1 MPRKSLEVA
10 VEPKVLLWARE
21 SMGLGI
27 QEIAKKLQVSENTL
41 EKWESGQKKPTLTQ
55 IEKLAKIYKRPL
67 AVFFLPKPPEEPP
80 LPKDFRSLPG
90 EKKAVF
96 SPKTRLAIRRARR
109 LQALAGELVK
119 SLNREIIPQIGKVNV
134 SDNPEIVANRIR
146 EQLGVAL
153 QMQFNWED
161 ENKALNGW
169 KRAIEKSG
177 ILIFQISMP
186 IEETRGF
193 SLDQGKL
200 PVIVLNLSDS
210 PNGRIFSLFHEYA
223 HLLLNDS
230 GICDMEDVDDF
241 PGEGKLTEKFCN
253 HFAGALLV
261 PKDALLTHEIMKS
274 KNYPLEFP
282 DEILKE
288 LAKSFKVSQEVIL
301 RRLLTFGLSTGD
313 FYKRKRRE
321 WEAKAKEGQ
330 KKERWGRQNPPKKC
344 VQENGV
350 PFVSLV
356 LETHREEKITYRDV
370 ADYLTIPLKH
380 LPKVEQ
386 LAQGNA

>member
-1 MPRKSLEVA
+1 MPHKSLDV
-10 VEPKVLLWARE
+10 VIEPKVLLWARE
-21 SMGLGI
+21 SIGLGI
-27 QEIAKKLQVSENTL
+27 QEIAKKLQVSENTV
-41 EKWESGQKKPTLTQ
+41 EKWESGQKKPKLTQ
-55 IEKLAKIYKRPL
+55 VERLAKIYKRPL
-67 AVFFLPKPPEEPP
+67 AVFFLSKPPQEPP
-80 LPKDFRSLPG
+80 PPKDFRSLPV

-109 LQALAGELVK
+109 LQTLAVELAK
-119 SLNREIIPQIGKVNV
+119 SLNRQITPLMCKVAP
-134 SDNPEIVANRIR
+134 SDNPEFVANSIR
-146 EQLGVAL
+146 EQLGVGL
-153 QMQFNWED
+153 QMQFSWED

-177 ILIFQISMP
+177 ILVFQISMP

-193 SLDQGKL
+193 SLNQGKL

-230 GICDMEDVDDF
+230 GICDMEDVDNLSD
-241 PGEGKLTEKFCN
+241 EGKLTERFCN
-253 HFAGALLV
+253 HFAGAILV
-261 PKDALLTHEIMKS
+261 PKDALLTHEIIKS
-274 KNYPLEFP
+274 KNYQLELS
-282 DEILKE
+282 DETLKE

-301 RRLLTFGLSTGD
+301 RRLVIFRLSTGD
-313 FYKRKRRE
+313 FYKRKRKE
-321 WEAKAKEGQ
+321 WETKAKEGQ
-330 KKERWGRQNPPKKC
+330 RKKRWGRQNPPKKC
-344 VQENGV
+344 VQENGI

>member
-1 MPRKSLEVA
+1 MPHKSLEVFI
-10 VEPKVLLWARE
+10 EPKVLLWARE
-21 SMGLGI
+21 SIGLGI
-27 QEIAKKLQVSENTL
+27 KEIAKKLQVSENTI
-41 EKWESGQKKPTLTQ
+41 EKWESGQKKPKLTQ
-55 IEKLAKIYKRPL
+55 VERLAKIYKRPL
-67 AVFFLPKPPEEPP
+67 AVFFLSKPPQEPP
-80 LPKDFRSLPG
+80 PPKDFRSLPQ

-109 LQALAGELVK
+109 LQSLAAELAK
-119 SLNREIIPQIGKVNV
+119 SLNRQITPLIGKVAL

-146 EQLGVAL
+146 EQLGVGI
-153 QMQFNWED
+153 QMQFSWED
-161 ENKALNGW
+161 ENKALDGW

-177 ILIFQISMP
+177 ILIFQINMP

-193 SLDQGKL
+193 SLNEGRL

-210 PNGRIFSLFHEYA
+210 INGRIFSLFHEYA

-230 GICDMEDVDDF
+230 GICDMEDVDNLSD
-241 PGEGKLTEKFCN
+241 EGKLTERFCN
-253 HFAGALLV
+253 HFAGAILV
-261 PKDALLTHEIMKS
+261 PKDALLTHEIMRS
-274 KNYPLEFP
+274 KNYPHEFP

-288 LAKSFKVSQEVIL
+288 LAKGFKVSQEVIL

-313 FYKRKRRE
+313 FYERKRRE
-321 WEAKAKEGQ
+321 WEAKAKEAT
-330 KKERWGRQNPPKKC
+330 KKEKWGRQNPPKKC